1 MAEFDADRFAEAKYV
16 DYLTDL
22 QQAYKNAFDRIN
34 DRYDS
39 KLVHAIDQ
47 EVLNESEPFY
57 EGDGRFRLELPE
69 NPADRVTGA
78 VVSDEK
84 LDGVLET
91 YAETVEREIARRFG
105 FDPEEGSVTADE

>member
-1 MAEFDADRFAEAKYV
+1 MNDRF
-16 DYLTDL
+16 
-22 QQAYKNAFDRIN
+22 
-34 DRYDS
+34 DS

>member
-1 MAEFDADRFAEAKYV
+1 MSDFDPEQFAEAKYAE
-16 DYLTDL
+16 YLTEL
-22 QQAYKNAFDRIN
+22 QQSYKRAFDRMN